1 MKSSQAYKVGFANGH
16 AGKDEFNVTTCA
28 QFKNQLQDICQKGYD
43 AGFLSNPAH
52 TQSLYFK
59 HGFSGG
65 KSPVGI
71 LDNVLSVDLGCKNI
85 AVTVNSA
92 NTKPNFYGKT
102 VRKIKGFYFNL
113 RKRLGEKKAFDK
125 IRSMK
130 NIEFLQVNHELHK
143 ISKTIVDEAKRTNAM
158 IVLGKLKGIRK
169 NIKGS
174 KRVRRLINN
183 FPYYRLVQYIKYK
196 AAWIG
201 IKVLEINERDT
212 SNTCFNCHT
221 KDKQAR
227 KTQGLFQC
235 GNCSIRTNADYNGAM
250 NILQRGVEILSTL
263 GDFLTYP
270 EPLAIVERNK
280 VTTKEPHTL

>member
-1 MKSSQAYKVGFANGH
+1 MA
-16 AGKDEFNVTTCA
+16 
-28 QFKNQLQDICQKGYD
+28 
-43 AGFLSNPAH
+43 FLVPP
-52 TQSLYFK
+52 
-59 HGFSGG
+59 
-65 KSPVGI
+65 PVGI
-71 LDNVLSVDLGCKNI
+71 QDNVLSVDLGCKNI

-102 VRKIKGFYFNL
+102 VRKIRGFYFNL

-125 IRSMK
+125 MRSMK

-196 AAWIG
+196 GSVDW
-201 IKVLEINERDT
+201 D
-212 SNTCFNCHT
+212 
-221 KDKQAR
+221 
-227 KTQGLFQC
+227 
-235 GNCSIRTNADYNGAM
+235 
-250 NILQRGVEILSTL
+250 
-263 GDFLTYP
+263 
-270 EPLAIVERNK
+270 
-280 VTTKEPHTL
+280 